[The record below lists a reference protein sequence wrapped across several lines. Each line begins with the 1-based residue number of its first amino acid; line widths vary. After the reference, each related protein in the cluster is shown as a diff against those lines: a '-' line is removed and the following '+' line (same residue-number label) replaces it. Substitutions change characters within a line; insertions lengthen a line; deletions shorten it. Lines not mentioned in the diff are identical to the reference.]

1 MDIMKYKIVKL
12 KKSSHKYSEVGLEKE
27 SLGVVLKTQDAHA
40 VIMFFSTFNQGDY
53 LVISVNK
60 EDLEFTDIVLPE
72 KISSELENYIFN
84 NADRIANKCSFDEIK
99 VKEYD
104 SVELVVEKDKYAKFG
119 IHKGA
124 KGVVAY
130 NKATNNNVLVDFG
143 VITED
148 FDGLLSVSVDDIM
161 KI

>member
-1 MDIMKYKIVKL
+1 MKSFNNELII
-12 KKSSHKYSEVGLEKE
+12 HHGETFTID
-27 SLGVVLKTQDAHA
+27 KTVQ
-40 VIMFFSTFNQGDY
+40 
-53 LVISVNK
+53 NK
-60 EDLEFTDIVLPE
+60 DGSPYI
-72 KISSELENYIFN
+72 ISSELENYIFN